1 MIPLP
6 HSAGVVLDGKDVTS
20 TKLFDACN
28 DSKAKGD
35 SEALILAANGKGD
48 LLTVSLRPAG
58 ILGPGQA
65 YWRGQTRFKLE
76 IIFYIYVGKIAEA
89 HPADKL
95 VDPATSD
102 STSTASA
109 STDATP
115 LSTRCSAFFI
125 ANGELVYFEDFM
137 RIIWLALDPTA
148 EESRKGSPWVIPRAL
163 KCWAAL
169 INKEAGF
176 AQCHNIEKA
185 RRV

>member
-1 MIPLP
+1 MYYSIRETLLEQNVVLDPIRKAMISLP

-35 SEALILAANGKGD
+35 SEALILTANGKGD

-58 ILGPGQA
+58 IFGPGQA

-89 HPADKL
+89 HLAADKL

-102 STSTASA
+102 STSTISA

-115 LSTRCSAFFI
+115 LSTRCSMRPFI
-125 ANGELVYFEDFM
+125 KYSYL
-137 RIIWLALDPTA
+137 
-148 EESRKGSPWVIPRAL
+148 SPP
-163 KCWAAL
+163 
-169 INKEAGF
+169 
-176 AQCHNIEKA
+176 
-185 RRV
+185 